1 MSTAPAVF
9 SIVLTGGIA
18 AGKTAVSD
26 HFAHLGVPIIDTDLI
41 ARQVVEP
48 GQPALATI
56 ARMFGAEF
64 IDSEGR
70 LDRRKMREAI
80 FSNPKLKQRLEKLLH
95 PLIAAE
101 ALRQVQDLDEPYCI
115 LVIPLYAESGRY
127 PWVDRVLVVD
137 TEEEIQ
143 IKRVMARDRI
153 SRAQAVA
160 ILGAQSARSDRLA
173 LADDVLTNTG
183 SLAGL
188 KRQVEELHR
197 KYLEF
202 ALR

>member
-1 MSTAPAVF
+1 MSTAPDVF
-9 SIVLTGGIA
+9 TIVLTGGIA

-41 ARQVVEP
+41 ARQIVEP
-48 GQPALATI
+48 GQTALATI
-56 ARMFGAEF
+56 VRTFGAEF

-70 LDRRKMREAI
+70 LNRRKMREAI
-80 FSNPKLKQRLEKLLH
+80 FSNPELKTRLENILH
-95 PLIAAE
+95 PLIVAE
-101 ALRQVQDLDEPYCI
+101 ALRQVQGLEEPYCI
-115 LVIPLYAESGRY
+115 LVIPLFAESGRY

-137 TEEEIQ
+137 AEEEIQ

-153 SRAQAVA
+153 SREQAVA
-160 ILGAQSARSDRLA
+160 ILGAQSTRYNRLA
-173 LADDVLTNTG
+173 LADDVLTNNG

-188 KRQVEELHR
+188 KTQVEELHR
-197 KYLEF
+197 KYLGF